1 MKLQMPFR
9 KFECWKGIKQSVLEK
24 FAKSYEIGQFLGQ
37 TAHRRIES
45 LYGIRVYSSQ
55 NLIVRLERIYM
66 VRLVCGKGP

>member
-45 LYGIRVYSSQ
+45 LY
-55 NLIVRLERIYM
+55 
-66 VRLVCGKGP
+66 

>member
-37 TAHRRIES
+37 TAPYRKSVRNPRIQLTKSHSEIGEEI
-45 LYGIRVYSSQ
+45 YGQ
-55 NLIVRLERIYM
+55 TGLW
-66 VRLVCGKGP
+66 KGAMK